1 MLFKAVD
8 ILCISNC
15 VYLKNC
21 DKCTNDL
28 RIIERNT
35 SNHTFDYT
43 HGVIT
48 GKRNGFWLSV
58 TFVNEKV
65 QEKMKSIFEWINP
78 RVEWF
83 YYSWYQ
89 NRILFCIVYV
99 LRAVLNLSI
108 QQRNLIGHNAQW
120 RIIKRIIINN
130 EIERCLSK

>member
-1 MLFKAVD
+1 MLFKAID

-43 HGVIT
+43 HGVLT
-48 GKRNGFWLSV
+48 GKRNGFGLSV

-65 QEKMKSIFEWINP
+65 QEKMKSIFEWKNP

-83 YYSWYQ
+83 YSVDIRTEFYFVSYMFCV
-89 NRILFCIVYV
+89 LFYY
-99 LRAVLNLSI
+99 LSI
-108 QQRNLIGHNAQW
+108 QQQNLIGHNAQW